1 MINFL
6 KNVINQATGLDS
18 TSIIIAVGAATF
30 FFGFGAGA
38 LYNYYLI
45 LTNSPIVSTLRTSL
59 TFKSA
64 IFGDGIIL
72 PIINMTA
79 AYFLIKNRKYRT
91 KTILVYSFISGFV
104 VLAYFHITQAV
115 KGLVNWAMPSPW
127 HWNLLGLWHAI
138 YMYSVASFISYFYFT
153 SIKSAIKEKKIPLQ
167 LILVTIGMITFFILL
182 DLDYR

>member
-1 MINFL
+1 MANFF
-6 KNVINQATGLDS
+6 KNPAL
-18 TSIIIAVGAATF
+18 IISVGAATF

-45 LTNSPIVSTLRTSL
+45 LTDSPIVATLRTSL

-72 PIINMTA
+72 PVVNMTA
-79 AYFLIKNRKYRT
+79 AYFLINHKKYLT
-91 KTILVYSFISGFV
+91 KTILGYALISGGFV
-104 VLAYFHITQAV
+104 TAYFNITQAV
-115 KGLVNWAMPSPW
+115 KGLVNWAMPTPW

-138 YMYSVASFISYFYFT
+138 YMYCVASFLVYFYFT
-153 SIKSAIKEKKIPLQ
+153 SIKVVVKEKRFPLQ
-167 LILVTIGMITFFILL
+167 LFFVTIGMVVFFILL